1 MKKNLIGYFRLLAMI
16 EGISLLL
23 LLFIAMPLKYVY
35 AMPEAVS
42 VVGMAHGILF
52 LAFVGFGI
60 WVSQQKQWSDG
71 FFALVV
77 LSSMIPFAT
86 FAMDRKLRT
95 MS

>member
-1 MKKNLIGYFRLLAMI
+1 MKKNLIGYFRLLAI
-16 EGISLLL
+16 VEGVSLLA
-23 LLFIAMPLKYVY
+23 LLFVAMPLKYVY
-35 AMPEAVS
+35 GMPEAVS
-42 VVGMAHGILF
+42 VVGMTHGILF
-52 LAFVGFGI
+52 LVFVAFGM

-86 FAMDRKLRT
+86 FAMDRKLKT